1 MTDGYT
7 RVKVVRISC
16 ATCGRWGW
24 REEDTGTWV
33 TVKDK
38 TVTENR
44 YVHFCSTKCEGS
56 YK

>member
-1 MTDGYT
+1 MTDGYMH
-7 RVKVVRISC
+7 VKVVRISC
-16 ATCGRWGW
+16 ATCGKDKK
-24 REEDTGTWV
+24 REAETWV

>member
-1 MTDGYT
+1 M
-7 RVKVVRISC
+7 RVNVVRVNC
-16 ATCGRWGW
+16 AHCGKDKKKA
-24 REEDTGTWV
+24 EAETWV